1 MAPAGGR
8 GNADATRPLPGRRF
22 RTTCGGMFDSLSS
35 DSVPRLVYLAL
46 LGVAVLAG
54 VGAAYRG
61 RRSSGLRDALVWG
74 LIFLG
79 FVAAYG
85 LRDDI
90 SGALSPRTAVV
101 SEAGELFLRRGADGH
116 FHAAAQVNGVEISF
130 LVDTGA
136 SGVVLNAADARR
148 AGFAPEAL
156 SFTGRA
162 RTANGDV
169 RLAPVRLDQVS
180 LGPVEA
186 RRVRA
191 SVSEGELFSSLLG
204 MSFLN
209 RFARV
214 TVEGDRMILTP

>member
-1 MAPAGGR
+1 MDPAGGR

-46 LGVAVLAG
+46 LGIAVLAG
-54 VGAAYRG
+54 VGAVYRG
-61 RRSSGLRDALVWG
+61 RRSS
-74 LIFLG
+74 
-79 FVAAYG
+79 G

-186 RRVRA
+186 RGVRA

>member
-1 MAPAGGR
+1 
-8 GNADATRPLPGRRF
+8 
-22 RTTCGGMFDSLSS
+22 MFDALSS
-35 DSVPRLVYLAL
+35 DSVPRLLYLVL
-46 LGVAVLAG
+46 LGLAVLVG

-61 RRSSGLRDALVWG
+61 RRASGLRDAAVWA

-90 SGALSPRTAVV
+90 GSALSPRVAAV
-101 SEAGELFLRRGADGH
+101 SDAGDLVLRRGPDGH
-116 FHAAAQVNGVEISF
+116 FHVQAEVNGAPVTF

-148 AGFAPEAL
+148 AGFEL
-156 SFTGRA
+156 SDLRFTSRA
-162 RTANGDV
+162 RTANGEV
-169 RLAPVRLDQVS
+169 RLAPVRVDRLA
-180 LGPVEA
+180 LGPVA
-186 RRVRA
+186 ATGVRA

-204 MSFLN
+204 MSFLD

-214 TVEGDRMILTP
+214 TVEGDRMYLTP